1 MDLVYVISC
10 RDYFMSWHN
19 DIRYIVAALLR
30 RPVLNVLYC
39 LHLTK
44 SFVLL
49 NCLHKHASVY
59 GVNVLCLQST
69 VFCKLSGISGIC
81 MCVFYIFFWTH
92 FRLSL
97 WMAMHLQLNSWSY
110 QNLGVWLKTVPSP
123 VTRKSIYNSIYQST
137 LCLFQRALCL
147 LVVSSPDPTHAERVW
162 WHPADSLGFIKNS

>member
-1 MDLVYVISC
+1 MDLVYVISWWG
-10 RDYFMSWHN
+10 YFMSWHN

-59 GVNVLCLQST
+59 RVKVLCLQST

-81 MCVFYIFFWTH
+81 MCVFFIFFWTH

-110 QNLGVWLKTVPSP
+110 QNLGVWLKTVPGP
-123 VTRKSIYNSIYQST
+123 VTRKSIYNGIYQST
-137 LCLFQRALCL
+137 FSLCLFQRALCL
-147 LVVSSPDPTHAERVW
+147 LGALMCP
-162 WHPADSLGFIKNS
+162 LGLPQKKQCALWL